1 MMGSLYRHSDSATG
15 LIVLLVD
22 PFVRYGEIRGIPITF
37 AATGIPAGSDA
48 SREKPCDR
56 VRNARKSGHAS
67 RPHLITTPWCAIN
80 TPTSLATP
88 IPNVKAVDTL
98 ARYGH
103 PPASNFKGLRA
114 QCVGTRCRWRVP
126 VTESTR
132 I

>member
-1 MMGSLYRHSDSATG
+1 MLP
-15 LIVLLVD
+15 VD
-22 PFVRYGEIRGIPITF
+22 PFGRYGEIRGIPITF
-37 AATGIPAGSDA
+37 GATGIPAGSDA

-103 PPASNFKGLRA
+103 PPARNFKGLA
-114 QCVGTRCRWRVP
+114 LNASAPVAGHHASLQVG
-126 VTESTR
+126 ESRNDTLVENR
-132 I
+132 H